1 MLTPHLIARIFDRSV
16 AARLRSSVDAVEPK
30 GLLHSSGINVS
41 GLHAKIFT
49 DWLAGYW
56 LPDGPTEPLRYP
68 DAVSFWAPIQW
79 SAVHAGTQRN
89 ASSWD
94 FSQTRSPVA
103 IGFRPRPPSPVP
115 RVISDGRQTHWR
127 SRGCEDAQDRSKS
140 RRTWVPSL

>member
-79 SAVHAGTQRN
+79 SAVHLVRRGIRHPGISLKLAVRLLSDSDHG
-89 ASSWD
+89 
-94 FSQTRSPVA
+94 
-103 IGFRPRPPSPVP
+103 RPP
-115 RVISDGRQTHWR
+115 RCQG
-127 SRGCEDAQDRSKS
+127 
-140 RRTWVPSL
+140 